1 MGKGGSK
8 QLKPKELADLSKEVN
23 FSAEEIEQWYEGFLK
38 DVPSGS
44 LSIDE
49 FKNIYGNFFPYGDAS
64 AFAEHVFRTFDKDN
78 SKTIDFKEFI
88 CALSVTSRGKLD
100 DKLTWAFNMY
110 DLDGNGFISRLEMLE
125 IVKAIYK
132 MVGSVMQLPVD
143 EATPEMR
150 VDKIFRQMDANN
162 DGMLS
167 LEEFVE
173 GAKSDPSIIRL
184 LQCNME

>member
-1 MGKGGSK
+1 M
-8 QLKPKELADLSKEVN
+8 KPKELADLSKEVN
-23 FSAEEIEQWYEGFLK
+23 FSSEEIEQWYEGFLK

-125 IVKAIYK
+125 IVK
-132 MVGSVMQLPVD
+132 V
-143 EATPEMR
+143 T
-150 VDKIFRQMDANN
+150 
-162 DGMLS
+162 
-167 LEEFVE
+167 
-173 GAKSDPSIIRL
+173 IRSTIKFL
-184 LQCNME
+184 MIDTSKLTGDWGC